1 MPHRTAHRTARR
13 HDATQRRH
21 DQAPNKQI
29 TWSKEHHNQAF
40 VVWDPAEFA
49 ATVLPNYF
57 KHSNFCSFVRQLNI
71 YGFRKVCLAAALFP
85 NPAHLLLLTLCRCA
99 CACVVPQIESKAG
112 YVFQQEN
119 FRADAPE
126 LLKNIQR

>member
-1 MPHRTAHRTARR
+1 M
-13 HDATQRRH
+13 TQRWH
-21 DQAPNKQI
+21 GQAPNKQI

-71 YGFRKVCLAAALFP
+71 YGFRKVCLAAALFTP
-85 NPAHLLLLTLCRCA
+85 RTLAAAHLLPV
-99 CACVVPQIESKAG
+99 CVVPQIESKAG